1 MLKPSF
7 SWSLLDTLA
16 YSTAWVAR
24 TAARSLLASSDDRV
38 LAGIAF
44 PHYRV
49 WRRSA
54 LGCWLLDPRNRREQS
69 TSAIPLCRVSHL
81 INMALP
87 PPRCLRFSAPFA
99 KNSSEFQQSGP
110 GPLPFF
116 VAEVMAHSGRHCHAG
131 SLLPVRWQILF
142 AKC

>member
-49 WRRSA
+49 WGRSVLVGLPGSWDSPPTGAHGQRHLYAASSMSFIRLSPRPAVLDSRTQSRRTA
-54 LGCWLLDPRNRREQS
+54 
-69 TSAIPLCRVSHL
+69 A
-81 INMALP
+81 
-87 PPRCLRFSAPFA
+87 
-99 KNSSEFQQSGP
+99 NSSSLALVRCHSSSLRSWP
-110 GPLPFF
+110 T
-116 VAEVMAHSGRHCHAG
+116 AAAIVMRAAC
-131 SLLPVRWQILF
+131 SLF
-142 AKC
+142 G